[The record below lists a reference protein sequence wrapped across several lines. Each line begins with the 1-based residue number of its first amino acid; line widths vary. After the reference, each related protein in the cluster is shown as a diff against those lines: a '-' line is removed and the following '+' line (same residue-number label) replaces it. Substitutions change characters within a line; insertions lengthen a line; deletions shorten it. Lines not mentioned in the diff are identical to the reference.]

1 MPRKSQPTVLD
12 EQSIAVQN
20 QSTKRLSTL
29 EDNRNATIAK
39 LNAEPRVPVHVA
51 LPEGVTREEASK
63 MERPPTLV
71 VGING
76 YNILIKRGYTVNVPE
91 SVAQIVRRS
100 EQGG

>member
-12 EQSIAVQN
+12 EQAIAVQDPV
-20 QSTKRLSTL
+20 SKRFSTL
-29 EDNRNATIAK
+29 EANRNATIAK
-39 LNAEPRVPVHVA
+39 LNAEPRVPVHVS
-51 LPEGVTREEASK
+51 LPDGMTREEASK

-76 YNILIKRGYTVNVPE
+76 YNILIKRGYTVHVPE